1 LTEWSQN
8 NNAETV
14 LIETSGKAHKEV
26 SKVFKF
32 AKQQKVFDISGVKI
46 GGQPGQRP
54 TVMIGSIFYYKQK
67 IMKNDKTGEFDE
79 AEAEK
84 LLKREEETSRKTG
97 NPRIL
102 DVCASTPQAF
112 EKPIDFVA
120 KTIEGPFTLDGIND
134 EVRIAGLKY
143 IKEVGLSNRVVYN
156 SITPLVTEA
165 EIGAIRE
172 AGVKSSILLAL
183 NTKNPTV
190 LGRIQTLGELL
201 PIAQKAG
208 IENALVDT
216 ANIDIPD
223 PGPVSKAVYLVKEK
237 YGLPAG
243 AGTHNAVN
251 MWRKRRKLEPE
262 QLLMASTVANILPV
276 IMGADFTLYGP
287 IESAQEAYF
296 YCGLA
301 DAFVAH
307 SMRQEYK
314 MEPSSREHPMYKIF
328 RG

>member
-1 LTEWSQN
+1 MKLQLE
-8 NNAETV
+8 
-14 LIETSGKAHKEV
+14 K
-26 SKVFKF
+26 SKGGFKTFKF
-32 AKQQKVFDISGVKI
+32 NNDQKVFDISGVKI

-54 TVMIGSIFYYKQK
+54 TVMVGSIFYFKQK
-67 IMKNDKTGEFDE
+67 IVKNEKTGEFDE
-79 AEAEK
+79 AEAEI
-84 LLKREEETSRKTG
+84 LLRDEEEASSKTG
-97 NPRIL
+97 NPRIV
-102 DVCASTPQAF
+102 DVCASSPQAF
-112 EKPIDFVA
+112 ERPIDFVA
-120 KTIEGPFTLDGIND
+120 KTIKGPFTLDGINE

-143 IKEVGLSNRVVYN
+143 VKEAGLSRRVVYN
-156 SITPLVTEA
+156 SITPMATKA
-165 EIGAIRE
+165 EIAALKE
-172 AGVKSSILLAL
+172 AGVKSAILLAL

-201 PIAQKAG
+201 PIAQEAG
-208 IENALVDT
+208 IENMLVDT

-223 PGPVSKAVYLVKEK
+223 PGPVSKAVYLVKER

-287 IESAQEAYF
+287 IERAQEAYF

-301 DAFVAH
+301 DAYVAH
-307 SMRQEYK
+307 SMRQEYRI
-314 MEPSSREHPMYKIF
+314 EPSSREHPMYKIF

>member
-1 LTEWSQN
+1 
-8 NNAETV
+8 
-14 LIETSGKAHKEV
+14 
-26 SKVFKF
+26 VFKF
-32 AKQQKVFDISGVKI
+32 DKEQKIFEISGVKI

-54 TVMIGSIFYYKQK
+54 TVMMGSIFYFKQK
-67 IMKNDKTGEFDE
+67 IVKDEKTGEFDE

-84 LLKREEETSRKTG
+84 MLKREEEISKKTG
-97 NPRIL
+97 NPRIV
-102 DVCASTPQAF
+102 DVCASAPQAF
-112 EKPIDFVA
+112 EKRIDFVA
-120 KTIEGPFTLDGIND
+120 KTIEGPFTLDGVTD
-134 EVRIAGLKY
+134 EVRIAGLEY
-143 IKEVGLSNRVVYN
+143 VKEAGLSSRVVYN
-156 SITPLVTEA
+156 SITPMATQA
-165 EIGAIRE
+165 EIAAIRE
-172 AGVKSSILLAL
+172 AEVKSSLLLAL

-190 LGRIQTLGELL
+190 LGRMQALAELL
-201 PIAQKAG
+201 PLAQKAG

-216 ANIDIPD
+216 ANLDIPD

-262 QLLMASTVANILPV
+262 QLLMASTVANVLPI

-287 IESAQEAYF
+287 IESAYEAYF

-307 SMRQEYK
+307 TMRQEYK
-314 MEPSSREHPMYKIF
+314 IEPSSREHPMYKIF

>member
-1 LTEWSQN
+1 M
-8 NNAETV
+8 
-14 LIETSGKAHKEV
+14 
-26 SKVFKF
+26 FKF
-32 AKQQKVFDISGVKI
+32 DKEQKIFEISGVKI

-54 TVMIGSIFYYKQK
+54 TVMMGSIFYFKQK
-67 IMKNDKTGEFDE
+67 IVKDEKTGEFDE

-84 LLKREEETSRKTG
+84 MLKREEEISKKTG
-97 NPRIL
+97 NPRIV
-102 DVCASTPQAF
+102 DVCASAPQAF
-112 EKPIDFVA
+112 EKRIDFVA
-120 KTIEGPFTLDGIND
+120 KTIEGPFTLDGVTD
-134 EVRIAGLKY
+134 EVRIAGLEY
-143 IKEVGLSNRVVYN
+143 VKEAGLSSRVVYN
-156 SITPLVTEA
+156 SITPMATQA
-165 EIGAIRE
+165 EIAAIRE
-172 AGVKSSILLAL
+172 AEVKSSLLLAL

-190 LGRIQTLGELL
+190 LGRMQALAELL
-201 PIAQKAG
+201 PLAQKAG

-216 ANIDIPD
+216 ANLDIPD

-262 QLLMASTVANILPV
+262 QLLMASTVANVLPI

-287 IESAQEAYF
+287 IESAYEAYF

-307 SMRQEYK
+307 TMRQEYK
-314 MEPSSREHPMYKIF
+314 IEPSSREHPMYKIF

>member
-1 LTEWSQN
+1 M
-8 NNAETV
+8 
-14 LIETSGKAHKEV
+14 
-26 SKVFKF
+26 FKF
-32 AKQQKVFDISGVKI
+32 EKEQKVFDISGVKI

-54 TVMIGSIFYYKQK
+54 TVMIGSIFYFKHK
-67 IMKNDKTGEFDE
+67 IMKNEKTGEFDE
-79 AEAEK
+79 AAAED
-84 LLKREEETSRKTG
+84 LLRREQEISSKTG
-97 NPRIL
+97 NPRIV
-102 DVCASTPQAF
+102 DVCASTPQSF

-120 KTIEGPFTLDGIND
+120 KTIDGPFMLDGITD

-143 IKEVGLSNRVVYN
+143 IEEVGLSSRVVYN
-156 SITPLVTEA
+156 SITTMATQA
-165 EIGAIRE
+165 EIEAIKE
-172 AGVKSSILLAL
+172 ARVKSSLLLTL

-190 LGRIQTLGELL
+190 LGRMQTLPELL
-201 PIAQKAG
+201 PLAQKAG
-208 IENALVDT
+208 LENILVDT

-223 PGPVSKAVYLVKEK
+223 PGPVSKTVYLVKEK

-251 MWRKRRKLEPE
+251 MWKKRRKLEAE

-314 MEPSSREHPMYKIF
+314 IEPSSREHPMYRIF